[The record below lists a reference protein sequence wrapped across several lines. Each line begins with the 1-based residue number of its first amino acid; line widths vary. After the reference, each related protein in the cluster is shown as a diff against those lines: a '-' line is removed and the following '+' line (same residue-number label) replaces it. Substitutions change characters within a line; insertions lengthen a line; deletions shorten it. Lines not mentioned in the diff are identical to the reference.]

1 MTMNVPAQFV
11 MNMLH
16 ATTPLVHFVVNA
28 MKASPVMDWTVRV
41 KIDTWHIQ
49 KNLSTAILSIIYKNQ
64 RYRHNTTSNSL
75 CEYNS
80 RIRLLNNVYGKRDI

>member
-1 MTMNVPAQFV
+1 MTMNVPEQFV

-41 KIDTWHIQ
+41 KIDT
-49 KNLSTAILSIIYKNQ
+49 
-64 RYRHNTTSNSL
+64 
-75 CEYNS
+75 
-80 RIRLLNNVYGKRDI
+80 